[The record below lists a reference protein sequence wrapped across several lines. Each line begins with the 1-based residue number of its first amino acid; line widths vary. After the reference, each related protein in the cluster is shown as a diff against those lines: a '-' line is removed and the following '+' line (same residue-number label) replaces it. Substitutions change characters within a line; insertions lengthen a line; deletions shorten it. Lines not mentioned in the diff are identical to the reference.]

1 MGKVAITF
9 RLMPEG
15 LETDIDKLQEDVKA
29 LLGDFVKSMQS
40 KPFAFGLNA
49 LYVVALV
56 PDEKGIADKLESSL
70 GEIKEVQGVEVV
82 GLDLL

>member
-15 LETDIDKLQEDVKA
+15 LETDIDKLQEDVKGI
-29 LLGDFVKSMQS
+29 LGEYIKSMQV

-49 LYVVALV
+49 LYVIALV
-56 PDEKGIADKLESSL
+56 PDEKGIVDRLESSL
-70 GEIKEVQGVEVV
+70 GEIKDIQGIEVV
-82 GLDLL
+82 GVDLL

>member
-15 LETDIDKLQEDVKA
+15 LETDIEKIQEEVKA
-29 LLGDFVKSMQS
+29 ILGDYVKSMQS

-70 GEIKEVQGVEVV
+70 AQIKEIQGIEVV

>member
-15 LETDIDKLQEDVKA
+15 LETDIDKLQEEVKGI
-29 LLGDFVKSMQS
+29 LGEYIKSMQV

-49 LYVVALV
+49 LYVIALV
-56 PDEKGIADKLESSL
+56 PDEKGIVDRLESSL
-70 GEIKEVQGVEVV
+70 GEIKDIQGIEVV
-82 GLDLL
+82 GVDLL